1 MDRREKLK
9 QVYSNPGLRERI
21 KKRVLAGGKG
31 GRPGQWSARKAQMV
45 AQEYK
50 KAGGGYKS
58 GPSKSQKSLKRW
70 TKQEWRTPSG
80 KPSVQGPKAT
90 GEVYAPKRAIQRLL
104 SCRVHCSG
112 SNSGRSGVHAGAA
125 LSGLKYTMSNPAHS
139 ITGYACIFPRSG
151 I

>member
-1 MDRREKLK
+1 MDRRATLK

-21 KKRVLAGGKG
+21 KKRILAGGKG

-50 KAGGGYKS
+50 KAGGSYRS

-90 GEVYAPKRAIQRLL
+90 GEVYAPKRAIEKL
-104 SCRVHCSG
+104 
-112 SNSGRSGVHAGAA
+112 RSSPGGMAKLAA
-125 LSGLKYTMSNPAHS
+125 ATRAKREASRKGEQFARHGLHENKD
-139 ITGYACIFPRSG
+139 R
-151 I
+151 

>member
-1 MDRREKLK
+1 MDRRAALK

-31 GRPGQWSARKAQMV
+31 GKPGQWSARKAQMV

-50 KAGGGYKS
+50 KAGGGYRS

-70 TKQEWRTPSG
+70 TKQEWTTPSG

-90 GEVYAPKRAIQRLL
+90 GEVYAPKRAIEKL
-104 SCRVHCSG
+104 
-112 SNSGRSGVHAGAA
+112 RSTPGGMAKLAKATAEKREAGKKGEQFARH
-125 LSGLKYTMSNPAHS
+125 GLHKGAD
-139 ITGYACIFPRSG
+139 R
-151 I
+151 